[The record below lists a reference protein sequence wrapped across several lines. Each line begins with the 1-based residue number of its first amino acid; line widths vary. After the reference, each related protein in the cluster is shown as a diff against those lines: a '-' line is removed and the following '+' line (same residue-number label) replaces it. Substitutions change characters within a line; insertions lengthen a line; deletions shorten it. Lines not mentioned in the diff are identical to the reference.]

1 VIFVTVGTQLPFDRL
16 ISAVDGWAAVTATR
30 DVFAQIGPGAY
41 VPQHIES
48 GAFIAP
54 EECRRRMEEADA
66 IVAHAGMGTIISA
79 LQLGKPIVVMPRRA
93 ALGEHR
99 NDHQLA
105 TARRFR
111 ELGSVLVAEDAG
123 ELTASLSQVAA
134 LTPGQRI
141 SPYASPQLIDAL
153 SAFIGGSAAP
163 ARLARD
169 DAPALTAR
177 TAA

>member
-1 VIFVTVGTQLPFDRL
+1 MIFVTVGTQLPFDRL
-16 ISAVDGWAAVTATR
+16 IAAVDGWAAVTGAR

-41 VPQHIES
+41 VPQHVE
-48 GAFIAP
+48 ARDFIPP
-54 EECRRRMEEADA
+54 EECRRRMEQADA

-111 ELGSVLVAEDAG
+111 ELDRVLVAEDAG
-123 ELTASLSQVAA
+123 ELTACLSQVAA
-134 LTPGQRI
+134 LSPAERI

-153 SAFIGGSAAP
+153 SAFIGGRPGRAK
-163 ARLARD
+163 ARD
-169 DAPALTAR
+169 EAPALRAR